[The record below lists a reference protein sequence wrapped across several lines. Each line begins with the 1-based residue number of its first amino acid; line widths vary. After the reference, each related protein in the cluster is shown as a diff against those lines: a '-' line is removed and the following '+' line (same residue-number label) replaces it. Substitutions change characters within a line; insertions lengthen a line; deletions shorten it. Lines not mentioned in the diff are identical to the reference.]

1 MRELVEITQDELVN
15 AMFNAY
21 SVRDRLRAYNIV
33 NEPKDADGS
42 SETIG
47 DCINEII
54 ELFES
59 LDQESH
65 KNLFNNK

>member
-1 MRELVEITQDELVN
+1 MRPLVEITQDELVN

-21 SVRDRLRAYNIV
+21 DLRDRLRAHNIV
-33 NEPKDADGS
+33 NEPRDADGS

-47 DCINEII
+47 SCIDEII
-54 ELFES
+54 ELFEG